1 MAARTASANH
11 ILVESEA
18 HCLELKAEM
27 DAFIARR
34 APGAPKLVVDLLGKF
49 SQLARDHS
57 VCPSG
62 VESGGALGEFEDG
75 KMNRVFNDVVFN
87 TGRVGTIEGPV
98 KTDFGY
104 HLILIIKRG
113 DETLQGALAQA
124 PPAAPEA
131 MPPPT
136 EPAPA
141 PDADPLPPAVR
152 EYRAREAF
160 NRGRKADP
168 NQPTGKPF
176 NWQEHQQKLR
186 EQEEAAQVAA
196 AADAAAE
203 AAAAAAS
210 AVAHAGAAATATA
223 AASTAPSAANV
234 GIATAVKH
242 RYKAQNAD
250 ELSLVRGEVV
260 MVFPS
265 PVEPGWFMADKAG
278 ARGLVPC
285 THIRMDS
292 PEWLDALA

>member
-196 AADAAAE
+196 AADAAARGRC
-203 AAAAAAS
+203 AAS
-210 AVAHAGAAATATA
+210 VWPLSQPAA
-223 AASTAPSAANV
+223 
-234 GIATAVKH
+234 
-242 RYKAQNAD
+242 R
-250 ELSLVRGEVV
+250 
-260 MVFPS
+260 
-265 PVEPGWFMADKAG
+265 G
-278 ARGLVPC
+278 ARGGVCACPGSAGAHARGAVRRGRRRGKLRRPRRGGRRQVRHVAFAVAKSYCELRDRGPD
-285 THIRMDS
+285 RG
-292 PEWLDALA
+292 